1 MSSARPSLAPFCYG
15 RCSSF
20 NSTGALCK
28 KCPFGRDCA
37 FKVMLNLAEINETL
51 DVVDLMKRT
60 QSFLDRYGVE
70 RKAPIKS
77 KSGAKMRFATSLTEV
92 EVPQF
97 VEALPVK
104 SKMLAKAL
112 IKSGI
117 NMQLDARQG
126 VNSFDSSFR
135 PTYMRKVQDL
145 LINGQFTT
153 DELKLAISS
162 EASLSQQALRNAAS
176 TVVRTMKELGFIQ
189 SCGNKFEATPQSLY
203 NGNHYAPSSQ
213 YKIRL

>member
-1 MSSARPSLAPFCYG
+1 MSSARPTLAPFCYG

-20 NSTGALCK
+20 NSTGTLCK

-60 QSFLDRYGVE
+60 QTFLDKYGVE

-77 KSGAKMRFATSLTEV
+77 KSGAKVRFATSLKEV
-92 EVPQF
+92 DMPPF
-97 VEALPVK
+97 VESLPVK

-117 NMQLDARQG
+117 NMHLDAMQG
-126 VNSFDSSFR
+126 VNGFDSGFR
-135 PTYMRKVQDL
+135 PAYMRKVQDL
-145 LINGQFTT
+145 LINGQFSI
-153 DELKLAISS
+153 DDLKRAISS
-162 EASLSQQALRNAAS
+162 ETSLSNQALRNAAS

-189 SCGNKFEATPQSLY
+189 SYGNKFEAVKQINL
-203 NGNHYAPSSQ
+203 GNAYG
-213 YKIRL
+213 R